1 MSLPRKFFEPSFRHR
16 HLGGFFS
23 ALVGIMVFL
32 ATFATAA
39 EATLSAVTLT
49 WDRGMKEMLTVEIPA
64 VEDESSMPQEERVR
78 QALAILRAVPGIAK
92 ATPLPEA
99 EAAKLLSPWIRSQEL
114 LKTLP
119 VPTLIDVER
128 KPGSGLLAEDIRHKI
143 QAAASD
149 ARVDD
154 HAEWLNDLAMF
165 VDGMTMLGGVMIVLT
180 GITLAIAMSLLCRAV
195 MVTESETVSL
205 LHAMGAE
212 DNDIASHFEHQAR
225 RLAIPASLAGFL
237 LAVPC
242 AGLCLYFLRHFA
254 DASLLQPLHWIGLA
268 VAIMLVPVGAM
279 MIAAV
284 SARLSALGFLRAMP

>member
-1 MSLPRKFFEPSFRHR
+1 MSLPRKFFDPSFRHR

-49 WDRGMKEMLTVEIPA
+49 WDRGMREMLTVEIPA

-78 QALAILRAVPGIAK
+78 QTLAILRAIPDIAK
-92 ATPLPEA
+92 ATPLPEK
-99 EAAKLLSPWIRSQEL
+99 EAMKLLSPWIRSQEL

-119 VPTLIDVER
+119 IPALIDVER
-128 KPGSGLLAEDIRHKI
+128 RPGSGLLAEDIRRKI

-154 HAEWLNDLAMF
+154 HAEWIKDLTRF
-165 VDGMTMLGGVMIVLT
+165 VDGLTIFGGVMIVLT
-180 GITLAIAMSLLCRAV
+180 GLTLAIAVSLLCRAV
-195 MVTESETVSL
+195 MVTERETVTL
-205 LHAMGAE
+205 LHSMGAE
-212 DNDIASHFEHQAR
+212 DSDIARHFEHQAR
-225 RLAIPASLAGFL
+225 RLAIPASLAGFM
-237 LAVPC
+237 LAIPC

-254 DASLLQPLHWIGLA
+254 DASLLPALHWVGLA
-268 VAIMLVPVGAM
+268 FAVILVPVGAM
-279 MIAAV
+279 VIAAISARV
-284 SARLSALGFLRAMP
+284 SAQGFLRAMP

>member
-1 MSLPRKFFEPSFRHR
+1 MPLPRKFFEPSFRHR
-16 HLGGFFS
+16 HLGGFFA

-39 EATLSAVTLT
+39 DATLSAVTVT
-49 WDRGMKEMLTVEIPA
+49 WDRGMREMLTVEIPA
-64 VEDESSMPQEERVR
+64 AEDESAMPQGERVR

-92 ATPLPEA
+92 ATALPE
-99 EAAKLLSPWIRSQEL
+99 EDAARLLSPWIRSPEL

-128 KPGSGLLAEDIRHKI
+128 KPGSGLMAEDIRRKI
-143 QAAASD
+143 LSAAPD

-154 HAEWLNDLAMF
+154 HAEWLNDLARF
-165 VDGMTMLGGVMIVLT
+165 VDGLSILGGVMIALT

-195 MVTESETVSL
+195 MVTERETVSL

-212 DNDIASHFEHQAR
+212 DSDIACHFEQQSR
-225 RLAIPASLAGFL
+225 RIAIPASLLGFL
-237 LAVPC
+237 LALPC

-254 DASLLQPLHWIGLA
+254 DASLLQIQHWAGLALA
-268 VAIMLVPVGAM
+268 VALVPLCAIF
-279 MIAAV
+279 IAAV